1 MKKFLNNRN
10 EKLFN
15 KLFENQGI
23 SIKELDVAKMTA
35 WQALEEEDET
45 IEEVHL
51 GVTPDENP
59 LEEPEETATDIV
71 PDVTD
76 VTDVEDAAVGNEE
89 EYELE
94 ENTNMQDGALEKIE
108 RAFNPVTQVL
118 KTIDTPPELQE
129 FLSAMVNAI
138 EELSNGAL
146 TPEEVTKTLRG
157 LLNNKSGEE
166 TGENE
171 I

>member
-15 KLFENQGI
+15 KLFEKQGI

-35 WQALEEEDET
+35 WQALEEEEDET

-51 GVTPDENP
+51 GISPDENP
-59 LEEPEETATDIV
+59 LKEPEETATDIV

-76 VTDVEDAAVGNEE
+76 VADVEDAALGDE
-89 EYELE
+89 EYDLE
-94 ENTNMQDGALEKIE
+94 ENLQDGALDKLE
-108 RAFNPVTQVL
+108 RAFKPVTQTL

-146 TPEEVTKTLRG
+146 TPEEVTKTLKG
-157 LLNNKSGEE
+157 LLNNKPGEE
-166 TGENE
+166 IDENE

>member
-15 KLFENQGI
+15 KLFEKQGI

-35 WQALEEEDET
+35 WQTLEEEDET
-45 IEEVHL
+45 IEEAH
-51 GVTPDENP
+51 GVVVSPPDNKNDP
-59 LEEPEETATDIV
+59 IATDIV

-76 VTDVEDAAVGNEE
+76 VADVEDAAMGDED
-89 EYELE
+89 YELE
-94 ENTNMQDGALEKIE
+94 ENLQSGALERIQK
-108 RAFNPVTQVL
+108 AFKPVTQTL
-118 KTIDTPPELQE
+118 KTIDTPPELHE

-157 LLNNKSGEE
+157 LLNNKPDEE